1 MSLLPRSLIFCAI
14 SLCSL
19 VQGKEPFPFIDK
31 ADQQARDVDRR
42 HILEAEFAAE
52 QQALGVARKAA
63 ERAPGEGT
71 LVAVHR
77 HEENVKALQRELGR
91 LQEESPVRV
100 SARIAGA
107 KASPANKYTTPA
119 SGQAPFWDV
128 YRRGA
133 LPTDFPPP
141 VKELP

>member
-31 ADQQARDVDRR
+31 ADQQARNVDRR

-52 QQALGVARKAA
+52 QQALGAAREVA
-63 ERAPGEGT
+63 ERAPGEGA
-71 LVAVHR
+71 LAAVHR
-77 HEENVKALQRELGR
+77 HEENVKALQRELSR
-91 LQEESPVRV
+91 LQDESPVRV
-100 SARIAGA
+100 SARVAGTKAIPA
-107 KASPANKYTTPA
+107 KRSTPA
-119 SGQAPFWDV
+119 SVQAPFWDV
-128 YRRGA
+128 YGRSA
-133 LPTDFPPP
+133 LPTDFQPP